1 MRPTAPRPRPGLS
14 PPEPSRPSAD
24 GRVPGPSL
32 APMDPADPPPA
43 GDVGTDPGGPDGPS
57 SAPTGRRRRAAQLT
71 TVAGLLIGGVTCAF
85 VVRTLS
91 SEWSEVREAVLDAS
105 PAWVAVCFLLCIAS
119 MTSIGWVWT
128 DVMALLGVRVQ
139 RSRALA
145 WYYVGELGKYLPG
158 GVWPVLGRGELA
170 RRNGG
175 VPGPR
180 AYASVALS
188 LVTLYLAAMLVA
200 VGLLPFA
207 LGDDGP
213 GAAAFVLVL
222 LPLGLAALHPRV
234 IEPLLGLVRRVTKRP
249 LAMEVPPWRD
259 TVVVVLRYVPTWV
272 FIGGATAAMA
282 QAIDPGA
289 SPTRVAFAAVLSWT
303 AGFLAVPVPAGAGV
317 RETVFIAASGL
328 PPELGATV
336 AVATRVL
343 FIVVDGGG
351 AALAGAYLRRHR
363 LRTPVPVGDGPA
375 VPDAVGAPDALPEA

>member
-1 MRPTAPRPRPGLS
+1 
-14 PPEPSRPSAD
+14 
-24 GRVPGPSL
+24 
-32 APMDPADPPPA
+32 MDAAGTPPPA
-43 GDVGTDPGGPDGPS
+43 VDAGPAS
-57 SAPTGRRRRAAQLT
+57 SKRRLAQLS
-71 TVAGLLIGGVTCAF
+71 TVAGLLIGGLTCAF

-91 SEWSEVREAVLDAS
+91 SEWRDVREAVLDAS
-105 PAWVAVCFLLCIAS
+105 PGWVAVSFGLCLLA

-128 DVMALLGVRVQ
+128 DVLALLGARVQ
-139 RSRALA
+139 RWRALG

-170 RRNGG
+170 RRGG

-188 LVTLYLAAMLVA
+188 LVALYLAAMLLA

-207 LGDDGP
+207 LGDEGP
-213 GAAAFVLVL
+213 GGAALVLVL

-234 IEPLLGLVRRVTKRP
+234 IEPVLGLVRRRTKRP
-249 LAMEVPPWRD
+249 LTLEVPSWRN
-259 TVVVVLRYVPTWV
+259 TVSVVVRYIPTWAFV
-272 FIGGATAAMA
+272 GGATAAMA

-289 SPTRVAFAAVLSWT
+289 SPSRVAFAAVLSWI

-317 RETVFIAASGL
+317 REAVFIAASGL

-351 AALAGAYLRRHR
+351 AAIAAPLLRRYR
-363 LRTPVPVGDGPA
+363 LPAGPA
-375 VPDAVGAPDALPEA
+375 RPVVEPTAPVDAAPDL

>member
-1 MRPTAPRPRPGLS
+1 MDAAAPPPTGDPVEPGG
-14 PPEPSRPSAD
+14 AD
-24 GRVPGPSL
+24 G
-32 APMDPADPPPA
+32 
-43 GDVGTDPGGPDGPS
+43 S
-57 SAPTGRRRRAAQLT
+57 STGRRRRAAQLT
-71 TVAGLLIGGVTCAF
+71 TVVGLLIGGLTCAF

-105 PAWVAVCFLLCIAS
+105 PAWVAACFLLCIAS

-128 DVMALLGVRVQ
+128 DVLALLGAPVR

-145 WYYVGELGKYLPG
+145 WYYIGELGKYLPG

-170 RRNGG
+170 RRNGP

-272 FIGGATAAMA
+272 CIGGATAAMA

-328 PPELGATV
+328 SPELGATV

-351 AALAGAYLRRHR
+351 AAVAGAYLRRVR
-363 LRTPVPVGDGPA
+363 QTSALVAGPA
-375 VPDAVGAPDALPEA
+375 LDVPTAGEGPARADALPDT